1 MLVPFDSLPAESRV
15 YYYPSSRKLYPK
27 EVPSLNKKVEDFCE
41 RLSDNQIGFQII
53 HDRFLVFFVSDKTPL
68 SIDQNDALVEF
79 VLVLEKQFE
88 LSLLDKI
95 NVCFK
100 QGQFVQ
106 RKEVKEF
113 KKLIKSRS
121 VSGKTLVFD
130 PMILNKSD
138 FLTNWEVPLSESWLS
153 HLL

>member
-1 MLVPFDSLPAESRV
+1 MLVPFNSLPAESRV
-15 YYYPSSRKLYPK
+15 YYYPSTRKLYPN
-27 EVPSLNKKVEDFCE
+27 EVPLMTKKVEDFCE
-41 RLSDNQIGFQII
+41 DMVDTHIGFQLVY
-53 HDRFLVFFVSDKTPL
+53 DRFLLFFVSDKTPL

-79 VLVLEKQFE
+79 VLDLEKEFE
-88 LSLLDKI
+88 LSLLDKV

-106 RKEVKEF
+106 RKEVNEF

-130 PMILNKSD
+130 PMILTKSD

>member
-27 EVPSLNKKVEDFCE
+27 EVPSLKKKVEDFCE
-41 RLSDNQIGFQII
+41 QLSDSHIGFQIV
-53 HDRFLVFFVSDKTPL
+53 HDRFLVFFVSDRTPL

-79 VLVLEKQFE
+79 VLDLERQFE
-88 LSLLDKI
+88 LSLLDKV

-106 RKEVKEF
+106 RKEVNEF

-130 PMILNKSD
+130 PLIMTKSD